1 MQGGIIPIH
10 APKGEQGRNRLQK
23 LRAVTAEYR
32 VFRGMK
38 ARKDTVYREKKM
50 YSLFISTFDYK
61 M

>member
-23 LRAVTAEYR
+23 LRAVTEEYR

-38 ARKDTVYREKKM
+38 ARKDPVSREKM
-50 YSLFISTFDYK
+50 MHSLFISTLGCK